1 MNQIIKVLLLIG
13 SPKGEKS
20 TSNGISSYL
29 FKKFKEN
36 GVKAKKTYIIKA
48 IRTKTG
54 VHELKSLVYDSD
66 IIILVSPLYI
76 DSIPA
81 ITVKVM
87 EEIYEHKND
96 TFRKKQMFMAIFNS
110 GFPEPHQNDLAIDMC
125 KKFASDT
132 GMEWAGSVTIGM
144 GSSLEGKALEKLGM
158 AKNLRNGL
166 DTAVKSLIAGKSVPE
181 EAEIIASKPLMPLTI
196 AKFVMN
202 TFGGILWRNRMN
214 KNAKKKVY
222 NRPYA

>member
-1 MNQIIKVLLLIG
+1 MNHIIKVLLLVG

-20 TSNGISSYL
+20 ASNGISSYL
-29 FKKFKEN
+29 LRKFKEN
-36 GVKAKKTYIIKA
+36 GVKAKKTYIVRA
-48 IRTKTG
+48 IRTNKG
-54 VHELKSLVYDSD
+54 IKKLISLVYDSD
-66 IIILVSPLYI
+66 IVILVSPLYI

-81 ITVKVM
+81 ITIKAM

-96 TFRKKQMFMAIFNS
+96 TIRKKPMFMAIFNS

-125 KKFASDT
+125 KKFASET
-132 GMEWAGSVTIGM
+132 GMEWAGSVTIGI
-144 GSSLEGKALEKLGM
+144 GSSLEGKALEKLGI

-181 EAEIIASKPLMPLTI
+181 EAQIIASKPLMPLTI
-196 AKFVMN
+196 AKFVMS

-214 KNAKKKVY
+214 KNVKKKIY
-222 NRPYA
+222 DRPYT